1 MHIVEFL
8 GCTPFLIYF
17 LRSKKVL
24 SFHKLIPLI
33 IYINGFQYHF
43 LFSESKFAR
52 SVDVYSNVIMVSY
65 INYYTTDQPR
75 AFIGSAT
82 AFCALLVNQQLN
94 SAMVHVIF
102 VQWFLLHM
110 YAVSHVRDK
119 DKRIFYVWNNIS
131 FAFILQ
137 TIQYNVKL

>member
-43 LFSESKFAR
+43 LFSESRFAR
-52 SVDVYSNVIMVSY
+52 SVDVYSNVIMVWY
-65 INYYTTDQPR
+65 VNYYTTEQPR
-75 AFIGSAT
+75 ALIGSAT
-82 AFCALLVNQQLN
+82 AFYAYVLNQCLN
-94 SAMVHVIF
+94 STLVHVIF
-102 VQWFLLHM
+102 VQWFLLHL
-110 YAVSHVRDK
+110 YAISHLKDRDK
-119 DKRIFYVWNNIS
+119 IVIYGWK
-131 FAFILQ
+131 
-137 TIQYNVKL
+137 K